1 MIAVDTNLLVD
12 AHRTDASF
20 HQPARTALETLA
32 LGRSARTIPW
42 PCVHEFI
49 SVVTHPRIFKTPTP
63 VEQPWRRCSRWPIY
77 PRW

>member
-1 MIAVDTNLLVD
+1 MKTTIEVQDDLLEWSK
-12 AHRTDASF
+12 RL
-20 HQPARTALETLA
+20 ARQE
-32 LGRSARTIPW
+32 RTIPW

-77 PRW
+77 PREGLHNSR